1 MGYQGFVTEAAEAPE
16 IVAAPNRTRKDGLAT
31 AVYTTARDLCIGSR
45 YAISDKY
52 LFLSVEH

>member
-1 MGYQGFVTEAAEAPE
+1 MRKDNPAEA
-16 IVAAPNRTRKDGLAT
+16 VYAT
-31 AVYTTARDLCIGSR
+31 AVDLCIGSR